1 MDHSENHFTMMK
13 KKYIR
18 TILILGAV
26 LFTIGMVYAYL
37 VWNKPQRDV
46 KEETA
51 IAVQAQALF
60 DAYTNNENQANAN
73 YLDKAV
79 AVTGEVTQVQTNQE
93 QKQVLTLK
101 TSDPMFG
108 VQCTMKEPSSA
119 AVGSTVTVRG
129 ICTGF
134 LMDVVVID
142 CYMDK

>member
-1 MDHSENHFTMMK
+1 MDHSEKHSIMMK

-18 TILILGAV
+18 TILILVAV
-26 LFTIGMVYAYL
+26 LFTVGMVYAYMI
-37 VWNKPQRDV
+37 WNKPQRDV

-51 IAVQAQALF
+51 IAVHAQALF
-60 DAYTNNENQANAN
+60 DAYSSNETQANAN

-79 AVTGEVTQVQTNQE
+79 AVTGEVTQVQTNQ
-93 QKQVLTLK
+93 QQQQVLTLK

-119 AVGSTVTVRG
+119 TVGSTVTVKG

>member
-1 MDHSENHFTMMK
+1 MK
-13 KKYIR
+13 KKYVK
-18 TILILGAV
+18 AV
-26 LFTIGMVYAYL
+26 IGIALLAMAVGMVYAYY

-60 DAYTNNENQANAN
+60 DAYSSNEALANSK

-79 AVTGEVTQVQTNQE
+79 AVSGEVSQVQTNQDH
-93 QKQVLTLK
+93 KQVITLK

-108 VQCTMKEPSSA
+108 VQCTMKEPA
-119 AVGSTVTVRG
+119 NVAVGNTVTVKG

-134 LMDVVVID
+134 LTDVVVID
-142 CYMDK
+142 CYIDK